1 MAWPFLSRFRNNQK
15 NPGAEADHIQVIDL
29 GPVPDSVF
37 KLHTAGNAPA
47 KPDRYIAVHVSN
59 LSIASCNEGFL
70 GMPPGTYGSCV
81 ESMKSHRILLE
92 SSNLDIHSVP
102 VFDLGNF
109 MILEID
115 DQNNVHFL
123 NEPYTYP
130 SALKLSD
137 LVKSVSGNLYPT
149 VDSYA
154 LAVDDGLLNQFPVIN
169 PETLKPIPTPTQ
181 VTVGSTLP
189 TALPT
194 SESPPTTVYVAPPST
209 EAIQPFMSE
218 AEKSVAAVSY
228 EFAAGS
234 LSGMTAYESRSDNP
248 AARRPYCASVYL
260 SISG

>member
-1 MAWPFLSRFRNNQK
+1 
-15 NPGAEADHIQVIDL
+15 
-29 GPVPDSVF
+29 
-37 KLHTAGNAPA
+37 
-47 KPDRYIAVHVSN
+47 
-59 LSIASCNEGFL
+59 
-70 GMPPGTYGSCV
+70 MPPGTYGSCV

-92 SSNLDIHSVP
+92 SSNLDVHSVP

-189 TALPT
+189 TALPG
-194 SESPPTTVYVAPPST
+194 SPELPTAPAPLPPPSI

-218 AEKSVAAVSY
+218 AEKSVAALSY
-228 EFAAGS
+228 DFAAGS

-248 AARRPYCASVYL
+248 AAVDLVTIL
-260 SISG
+260 SAYPSQDEVVKVFNDGNFWNWINPKWWI